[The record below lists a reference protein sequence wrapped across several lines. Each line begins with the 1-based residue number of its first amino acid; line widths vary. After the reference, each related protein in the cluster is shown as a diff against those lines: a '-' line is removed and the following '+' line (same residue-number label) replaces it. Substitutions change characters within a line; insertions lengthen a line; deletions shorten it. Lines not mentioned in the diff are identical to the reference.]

1 MRRLKTTMGILGW
14 LGIAFTLAACP
25 GGGGGGPN
33 TGLDCAALVAL
44 EGVVPV
50 EEPVGDE
57 WIVVLKEDARTR
69 SSAVQALASRY
80 SATDVQA
87 LGGFPGF
94 RCSASEEAVRSIA
107 SDPLVA
113 FVQQNG
119 RKSVSPLPA
128 QQQGAT
134 WGLDRSD
141 QRDLP
146 LDGTYDPGDGAEGVH
161 IYILDTGIDADHSDF
176 RDRLGEGF
184 AARGGSTDDDNG
196 HGTHV
201 AGSAAGSEFG
211 IAKGATLHA
220 VKVLTNGFGS
230 DADVIRGIDFVTRH
244 VREKGWSAVANMSL
258 GGGTSPALDRAVC
271 DSISA
276 GVTYAVAAGNDDAN
290 ACRFSPARVLQA
302 LTAGATDRRDQR
314 AFFSNQGACVDLFA
328 PGLDIESAR
337 RGGGGTTLSG
347 TSMASPHVAGVAA
360 LCRARHPQGTPEVV
374 RRCVLGGASR
384 DKLGGLGAGSPNLL
398 LYARRP

>member
-1 MRRLKTTMGILGW
+1 
-14 LGIAFTLAACP
+14 
-25 GGGGGGPN
+25 
-33 TGLDCAALVAL
+33 
-44 EGVVPV
+44 V

-57 WIVVLKEDARTR
+57 WIVVLKEAAQTG

-80 SATDVQA
+80 KATDVQA

-107 SDPLVA
+107 SDPMVA
-113 FVQQNG
+113 FVQRNG
-119 RKSVSPLPA
+119 RKSVSPRPA

-146 LDGTYDPGDGAEGVH
+146 LDGSYDPGDGAEGVH
-161 IYILDTGIDADHSDF
+161 IYILDTGIDADHPDF
-176 RDRLGEGF
+176 RNRLGEGF

-244 VREKGWSAVANMSL
+244 VRERGWPAVANMSL

-271 DSISA
+271 DSINA

-290 ACRFSPARVLQA
+290 ACAFSPARVLQA

-314 AFFSNQGACVDLFA
+314 AFFSNQGSCVDLFA

-337 RGGGGTTLSG
+337 KGGGATTLSG
-347 TSMASPHVAGVAA
+347 TSMASPHVVGVAA

-374 RRCVLGGASR
+374 RRCVLDSASR
-384 DKLGGLGAGSPNLL
+384 NKLDGLGAGSPNLL
-398 LYARRP
+398 LYAKRP